1 MELYSGTT
9 RATLQPVL
17 IPPGMTDFYTLVD
30 TSFLKPKNK
39 AV

>member
-1 MELYSGTT
+1 
-9 RATLQPVL
+9 
-17 IPPGMTDFYTLVD
+17 MTDFYTLVD